1 MTLEFMRFDAEK
13 RVILAEKDDVERV
26 YINFIEILREQ
37 KKRNMWMKW
46 VVLTKVKKL
55 LPDQATLQERY
66 AIADRIL

>member
-1 MTLEFMRFDAEK
+1 LTSEFMRFDAEK

-55 LPDQATLQERY
+55 LPIKPLFKKDTL
-66 AIADRIL
+66 